1 MSKAA
6 LLDFL
11 PEARR
16 KLIYHEEDGKTYIET
31 RQEVT
36 PLLEAAKILA
46 DVPPNKE
53 DGWRFLCVI
62 PDTVFNQ
69 AAIEGWLHDKAK
81 WRAWMNDRDN
91 RAFNGGRE
99 RVS

>member
-6 LLDFL
+6 LLDFI

-16 KLIYHEEDGKTYIET
+16 KLIYHEEDGKTFIET
-31 RQEVT
+31 RQECT
-36 PLLEAAKILA
+36 PLIEAAKILA

-81 WRAWMNDRDN
+81 WRQWMNDSDN
-91 RAFNGGRE
+91 RAFNGGRSS
-99 RVS
+99 VS

>member
-1 MSKAA
+1 MSKSA
-6 LLDFL
+6 LLSMV

-16 KLIYHEEDGKTYIET
+16 KVLHHEEEGRTYVET

-36 PLLEAAKILA
+36 HLIEAAKVLA
-46 DVPPNKE
+46 DIAPRKE

-69 AAIEGWLHDKAK
+69 AAIEGWLHDKTAWRK
-81 WRAWMNDRDN
+81 WANDRDN